1 LRTRIISIPFAALR
15 LLVLFAAS
23 SATVAHAADTLAKI
37 RNTKVIVL
45 GVRDSA
51 RPFSFLNEQK
61 QSVGYSVDLCLNAV
75 EEIKRELKLP
85 DLKVQYKLVT
95 GPERIPKLLA
105 GEIDM
110 ECGSTTNTKARQ
122 AQVDF
127 SYSFFVAAMRV
138 LTPKTVT
145 IDSVKDLSGL
155 KVALSKGT
163 TSEKLFLQLGNGE
176 LRGAELQ
183 TFPNNNEAF
192 KALKDG
198 KVRAFPQDDSLLIGL
213 ASNDKSL
220 DAFQV
225 SNLALSVEPY
235 GVMVRKDDK
244 ALLALIDHSLA
255 QTFASGEIDRLYNK
269 WFTTSALTI
278 KMGRLTRDSFTR
290 PNKEAGVAML
300 LGYSI

>member
-1 LRTRIISIPFAALR
+1 MVPFRSRAFQ
-15 LLVLFAAS
+15 LLVLLAAS
-23 SATVAHAADTLAKI
+23 SATLAHAADTLAKI
-37 RNTKVIVL
+37 RSSKIIVL

-75 EEIKRELKLP
+75 EEIKRDLKLP

-95 GPERIPKLLA
+95 GAERIPKLLS

-122 AQVDF
+122 EKVDF
-127 SYSFFVAAMRV
+127 SYSFFVASMRV
-138 LTPKTVT
+138 LTSKTLSV
-145 IDSVKDLSGL
+145 DAVKDLSGL
-155 KVALSKGT
+155 PIALSKGT
-163 TSEKLFLQLGNGE
+163 TSEKLFTQLGNGE
-176 LRGAELQ
+176 LKASQMQ
-183 TFPNNNEAF
+183 TFQSNNDAY

-213 ASNDKSL
+213 ASNDKAL
-220 DAFQV
+220 DVLQV

-244 ALLALIDHSLA
+244 ALLTIIDRSLA
-255 QTFASGEIDRLYNK
+255 QTFSSGEIDKLYDK
-269 WFTTSALTI
+269 WFTTSTLTI

-290 PNKEAGVAML
+290 PNKEPGVAML